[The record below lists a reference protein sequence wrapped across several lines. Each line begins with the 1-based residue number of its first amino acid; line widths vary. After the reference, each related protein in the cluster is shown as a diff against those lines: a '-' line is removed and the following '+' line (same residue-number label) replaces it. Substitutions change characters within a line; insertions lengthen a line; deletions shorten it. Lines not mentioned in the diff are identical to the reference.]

1 MNLDNS
7 KKFSTERAI
16 VSAYVITVKGNE
28 ISEDMARRCIQSC
41 KDMNMPVKVW
51 EAFDGQSKVD
61 VKAPNILKDKEYIYW
76 PKQPNCRMSSSQ
88 IAICYS
94 HYSLWCHCIT
104 IDKPILILEHDAVM
118 LKPYLYHKFY
128 NCIEFLGSVEQVQG
142 VEVTPFIPPHGTI
155 YDRRWR
161 FLCRAHA
168 YAIDPPIARQMVAY
182 VIEQG
187 FTKTLDVILRADVFP
202 IIQEDLYAYDQIG
215 ESINFEQGDRQEGFG
230 YTEEM

>member
-1 MNLDNS
+1 
-7 KKFSTERAI
+7 
-16 VSAYVITVKGNE
+16 
-28 ISEDMARRCIQSC
+28 
-41 KDMNMPVKVW
+41 
-51 EAFDGQSKVD
+51 
-61 VKAPNILKDKEYIYW
+61 
-76 PKQPNCRMSSSQ
+76 MSSSQ

-118 LKPYLYHKFY
+118 LKPYKVHRFPG
-128 NCIEFLGSVEQVQG
+128 CIEFLGCFEQVQG
-142 VEVTPFIPPHGTI
+142 ETVTPFIPPHGTI

-168 YAIDPPIARQMVAY
+168 YSIDPAIARQMIAH

-187 FTKTLDVILRADVFP
+187 FTKTLDVILRGDIFP
-202 IIQEDLYAYDQIG
+202 IIQEDLYAFDNIG
-215 ESINFEQGDRQEGFG
+215 QSINFEQDNKQEGYG